1 MTDRVQLKFRRI
13 NGRFA
18 ITRLPANAPLPPWAL
33 ASEDFVSI
41 TRTADELSIVCPA
54 ESVPADLRS
63 QLYWTCLKIEGP
75 FAFSQVGILASF
87 LDPLAVAG
95 IPIFAVSTYDTDY
108 VLVQEA
114 DADRAIETLKKAGH
128 TLIAL

>member
-1 MTDRVQLKFRRI
+1 MTDRAQLKFRKL

-18 ITRLPANAPLPPWAL
+18 ITRLPANVPLPPWATAL
-33 ASEDFVSI
+33 GGFHSI
-41 TRTADELSIVCPA
+41 TRTPDEVSVVCPA
-54 ESVPADLRS
+54 EHVPADLQS
-63 QLYWTCLKIEGP
+63 QVYWMCLKIEGP

-87 LDPLAVAG
+87 LDPLALAG